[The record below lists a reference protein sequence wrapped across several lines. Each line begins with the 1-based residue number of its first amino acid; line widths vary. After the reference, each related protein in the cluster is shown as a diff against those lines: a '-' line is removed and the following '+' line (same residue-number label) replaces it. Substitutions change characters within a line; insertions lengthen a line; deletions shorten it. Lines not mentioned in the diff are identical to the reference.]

1 MRGSSKKQSR
11 FRNIFRILSA
21 IPKKIT
27 QPSRLI
33 EDEGS
38 QRKARFLSFVLLV
51 GVGVFP
57 ILQITS
63 EVTDG
68 IPYYAGYAILFS
80 IAYLISR
87 THHIRI
93 ASAAAIIPTASL
105 PFLILTLHAN
115 WEGMN
120 LAFQILTW
128 PVLTALVGSQLL
140 SMRKEACLI
149 AGMNIGLVIITWIHP
164 GIAFSEAIQLIA
176 VSFVIQALLW
186 LTAWIDDYYRTKLED
201 TNRSLTARRREL
213 EIYTSLLRHDLG
225 NDIQM
230 VLGGIEL
237 SQMTRSDEKKQSA
250 FLESTLAA
258 AERMKSLIHVFSLSE
273 EELDSDILTVLEM
286 ISRRASIAFKG
297 MEISISATENV
308 RRNPPHYGRLAA
320 IAFENL
326 FRNSSQHAGENPHV
340 SISLSMNDSE
350 LEILFSDDGPG
361 IDESIQDRI
370 FSRGITTGKKG
381 KGLGLYLTKT
391 IIESENG
398 QIEYVP
404 SNHKGCCFRILLPI
418 PADK

>member
-1 MRGSSKKQSR
+1 MRGSLMKESRSKEML
-11 FRNIFRILSA
+11 RILAS
-21 IPKKIT
+21 IPKKLT
-27 QPSRLI
+27 QPSPLI

-68 IPYYAGYAILFS
+68 IPYYAGFSVLFAIVYF
-80 IAYLISR
+80 ISR
-87 THHIRI
+87 TNHLRL

-105 PFLILTLHAN
+105 PFIVLILHQS
-115 WEGMN
+115 WESMN

-140 SMRKEACLI
+140 TMRKEAGLI
-149 AGMNIGLVIITWIHP
+149 SGMNIALVIVTWNHP
-164 GIAFSEAIQLIA
+164 GILFGDAIQLIA
-176 VSFVIQALLW
+176 VSFAIQALLG
-186 LTAWIDDYYRTKLED
+186 LTAWINDYYRTKLEV
-201 TNRSLTARRREL
+201 TNLSLAARRREL

-230 VLGGIEL
+230 ILGGIEL
-237 SQMTRSDEKKQSA
+237 SLMASNDEKKKSA

-258 AERMKSLIHVFSLSE
+258 AERMRSLIHVFSLSE

-286 ISRRASIAFKG
+286 ISKRASIAFKG
-297 MEISISATENV
+297 MEVSLHATEEV
-308 RRNPPHYGRLAA
+308 KKSPPHYGRLVA

-326 FRNSSQHAGENPHV
+326 FRNSSQHAGENPIV
-340 SISLSMNDSE
+340 SINLSMSGSN

-361 IDESIQDRI
+361 LDESIRNRI
-370 FSRGITTGKKG
+370 FARGVTTGQKG

-398 QIEYVP
+398 TIEHIP
-404 SNHKGCCFRILLPI
+404 SDQKGCSFRILLPVHVSL
-418 PADK
+418 

>member
-1 MRGSSKKQSR
+1 MKESKSKS
-11 FRNIFRILSA
+11 ILRILTD
-21 IPKKIT
+21 IPKELT
-27 QPSRLI
+27 RPSPLI

-68 IPYYAGYAILFS
+68 IPYYSGFAILFS
-80 IAYLISR
+80 VVYLISR
-87 THHIRI
+87 TSHLRI

-105 PFLILTLHAN
+105 PFIVLILHPN
-115 WEGMN
+115 WESMN

-140 SMRKEACLI
+140 SMQKEAGLI
-149 AGMNIGLVIITWIHP
+149 AGMNIALIIVTWNHP
-164 GIAFSEAIQLIA
+164 GISFGDAIQLIA
-176 VSFVIQALLW
+176 VSFVIQTLLW
-186 LTAWIDDYYRTKLED
+186 LTAWIDDYYRTKLEA
-201 TNRSLTARRREL
+201 TNLSLAARRREL

-237 SQMTRSDEKKQSA
+237 SQMTSNDNKKQSA

-258 AERMKSLIHVFSLSE
+258 AERMRSLIHVFSLSE

-286 ISRRASIAFKG
+286 IGRRAAIAFKG
-297 MEISISATENV
+297 MQISISATEEV
-308 RRNPPHYGRLAA
+308 RRSSPHYGRLVA

-340 SISLSMNDSE
+340 IISLSMIDSD

-361 IDESIQDRI
+361 LDESIKSRI
-370 FSRGITTGKKG
+370 FTRGVTTGRKG

-398 QIEYVP
+398 TIEHIP
-404 SNHKGCCFRILLPI
+404 SDGKGCCFRILLPVH
-418 PADK
+418 ANQ